1 MSIQTSNKLE
11 QLNNQL
17 AAANQVVSEAK
28 KELRKA
34 EARMDRAES
43 SCEAIKEQIEIEQLR
58 LWGRSPDLAALLQA
72 TSGYYFYK
80 ALTSY
85 AEAFGFTV
93 VGQWCD
99 TKQRVLQFSM
109 NRGERGAVA
118 RYVAAVRHFAP
129 SVKPI
134 KGGWARFSILH
145 RDMSKCAWELHYS
158 VKRGAAQLVQ
168 MSYGTVDDTLDFLS
182 LESAL
187 QYIED
192 NLWKESVFDQE
203 LPALS
208 A

>member
-1 MSIQTSNKLE
+1 M
-11 QLNNQL
+11 
-17 AAANQVVSEAK
+17 
-28 KELRKA
+28 
-34 EARMDRAES
+34 
-43 SCEAIKEQIEIEQLR
+43 
-58 LWGRSPDLAALLQA
+58 LLQA
-72 TSGYYFYK
+72 TTGHYFYK

-118 RYVAAVRHFAP
+118 RYAAAVRHFAP

-134 KGGWARFSILH
+134 KGGWARFSIFH

-192 NLWKESVFDQE
+192 NLWRESVFDQE

-208 A
+208 ERIIDAEPCN